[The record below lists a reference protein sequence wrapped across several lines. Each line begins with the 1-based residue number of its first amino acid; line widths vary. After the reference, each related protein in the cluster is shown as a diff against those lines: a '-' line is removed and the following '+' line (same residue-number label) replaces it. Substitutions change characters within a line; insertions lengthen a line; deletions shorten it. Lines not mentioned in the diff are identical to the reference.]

1 MTELKLKTSPS
12 MKKKALI
19 LFGGFLL
26 AVAGLAGIAG
36 FSLFHYAHSPSG
48 DDKTGKIIEITAGQG
63 FSATTARLVQ
73 EGVILSPARF
83 KIIAALSGDDKK
95 IKAGEYMFSASM
107 TPSAVISALVNGKV
121 YQHKL
126 TVPEGYSIRQVAQTV
141 ENAGIC
147 SRDLFEAAAKDP
159 LAVISMGIPEP
170 ARTFEGYLYPET
182 YFYPRNTD
190 PAVIV
195 RDMVTRFKSVYKAEW
210 TQRAAELGMTQ
221 YQVVTLAS
229 IIEKETGAASER
241 PMISSVFHN
250 RLKKN
255 MRLETDPTVIYGV
268 ENFDGNLTRV
278 HLRTPGPYNT
288 YMNKGL
294 PIGPIANP
302 GYKSLEAALYPVQSD
317 YIFFVSRK
325 DGTHEFSA
333 TYEEHIQNI
342 RTYQLRRRQPQ
353 AVAP

>member
-1 MTELKLKTSPS
+1 MTEIQQKKPVSIQ
-12 MKKKALI
+12 KKALFI
-19 LFGGFLL
+19 FGIFIIG
-26 AVAGLAGIAG
+26 VCGLAGLAG
-36 FSLFHYAHSPSG
+36 FSLFHYSHSPSS
-48 DDKTGKIIEITAGQG
+48 DDTTGRIVEIMPGQG
-63 FSATTARLVQ
+63 FSSTTAKLVS

-83 KIIAALSGDDKK
+83 KIIAAFSGDDKK
-95 IKAGEYMFSASM
+95 IKAGEYMFSPSM
-107 TPSAVISALVNGKV
+107 TPSAIISDLVNGKV

-126 TVPEGYSIRQVAQTV
+126 TVPEGYNIHQVSQTV

-147 SRDLFEAAAKDP
+147 RRDQFVAAATDTF
-159 LAVISMGIPEP
+159 AVINMGIPE

-182 YFYPRNTD
+182 YFYPKGTD

-195 RDMVTRFKSVYKAEW
+195 RDMVSRFKSVYKSEW
-210 TQRAAELGMTQ
+210 AQRSAELGMTQ
-221 YQVVTLAS
+221 HQVVTLAS

-302 GYKSLEAALYPVQSD
+302 GLKSLEAALYPVQAE
-317 YIFFVSRK
+317 YLFFVSRK
-325 DGTHEFSA
+325 DGTHEFSV
-333 TYEEHIQNI
+333 TYEEHVQNI
-342 RTYQLRRRQPQ
+342 RKFQLRRRQPQ
-353 AVAP
+353 L